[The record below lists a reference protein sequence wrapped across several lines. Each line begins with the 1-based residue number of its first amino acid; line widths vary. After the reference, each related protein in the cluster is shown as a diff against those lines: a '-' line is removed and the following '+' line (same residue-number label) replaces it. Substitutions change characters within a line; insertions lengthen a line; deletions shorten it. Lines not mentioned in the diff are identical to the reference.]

1 MRKHILSILGYILAT
16 FSSQASSHYLLFKQ
30 HYAEIPYLRPEPI
43 FALGFI
49 SMILQGSILS
59 YFYANSKF
67 ATQSLFDSIKL
78 AWLFGLFL
86 VSYIGLAEAA
96 HYPVPDISSW
106 IGIEFFVGFIQFT
119 LAGLFL
125 KLAHGLSEK

>member
-1 MRKHILSILGYILAT
+1 MKKHILSVFGYILAT
-16 FSSQASSHYLLFKQ
+16 FGSQATSHFLLFKQ
-30 HYAEIPYLRPEPI
+30 HYADIPYMKPEPI
-43 FALGFI
+43 FALGFT

-59 YFYANSKF
+59 VVYANSKF
-67 ATQSLFDSIKL
+67 ASNSLLDSLKL

-96 HYPVPDISSW
+96 KYAVPDIASW

-119 LAGLFL
+119 LAGIFL
-125 KLAHGLSEK
+125 KLAHGLSLK